1 MLHLYH
7 NDTPNLISMISD
19 GEAMLYTLFCITQT
33 LTFTDLGST
42 SVKQCCLCF
51 NFPEKDDVRDCE
63 AEDVWSVLGIKVLR
77 GCKVCLDCSDNLHK
91 FLYFKKKITSIH
103 FKKKLATKSNT
114 GTATQENVKNEVF
127 SGVIASEAV
136 PGQAVKDSG
145 KSHEHHS
152 EIETFPDIE
161 MTDNTEESD
170 SKTNIDKHHHREQNS
185 MSADTEVKSDAELFL
200 SEIKEEGT
208 FEDESLISSSQDQP
222 TLSLGVNTG
231 GLEGVGTQT
240 TPILRSAL
248 CSTVPPNEMAT
259 PPTPHVKTEVSSSST
274 PQTTPSM
281 FSMVFFGDPKNY
293 CLFQHPPGT
302 VPLANNQVIQQPSP
316 IVSVPLTNNQVIQ
329 QPLPIVS
336 VPLTNNQVIQQPA
349 LIESV
354 PLTNNQVLKQSPPIV
369 SVPLAKSE
377 VIQQSSPL
385 GSLPLAN
392 NQVGMQPQPI
402 GSIPLANNQILIRPP
417 LIGSP
422 MLANNQVLI
431 QPPAMFPQ
439 IGGALI
445 LATQGGGAVLPA
457 PISSSSSKMQKTTTY
472 VPILSK
478 MPPSPQTTQIVTTQV
493 PAKSTTGTLPAPQED
508 LVSEPLTTN
517 TTPIPVSPKLSNLE
531 ESKEKAV
538 IAFTNAVLSQAAP
551 LPSPMPSAFILAMPK
566 SLETSTPNIQII
578 TNSTSTSQS
587 KMRTP
592 LVVPSLAG
600 NLAEQGLMP
609 LRVTDISKYSPQ
621 DHSVAARRLTVA
633 PTHVTKKKNQSSHG
647 NSSFLKIGKMTYQ
660 LISKNN
666 KCFLV
671 PSLQHMSDENGSR
684 KRKSKLEH
692 PEKVSNAMLKAIE
705 QIHFFKSC

>member
-1 MLHLYH
+1 
-7 NDTPNLISMISD
+7 MISD

-63 AEDVWSVLGIKVLR
+63 AEDVWSVLGIKVSR

-248 CSTVPPNEMAT
+248 CSTVSPNEMAT

-329 QPLPIVS
+329 QPAPIVS
-336 VPLTNNQVIQQPA
+336 VPLTNNQVIQQP
-349 LIESV
+349 
-354 PLTNNQVLKQSPPIV
+354 
-369 SVPLAKSE
+369 
-377 VIQQSSPL
+377 SPL

-417 LIGSP
+417 LFGSP

-472 VPILSK
+472 IPILSK
-478 MPPSPQTTQIVTTQV
+478 VPPSPQATQIVTTQV
-493 PAKSTTGTLPAPQED
+493 PAKSTTGTLPTPQED
-508 LVSEPLTTN
+508 LVSEPSTTN

-578 TNSTSTSQS
+578 TNSTCTSQS
-587 KMRTP
+587 KRTP
-592 LVVPSLAG
+592 IVVPSTAG

-633 PTHVTKKKNQSSHG
+633 PTHVTKKKNPSSHG

-684 KRKSKLEH
+684 KRKSMWEH

-705 QIHFFKSC
+705 QIHFFKICLNVLWESLLVSLWKFS